1 MKCSKRYRA
10 IQSKEKQDIYDIK
23 GAVEFI
29 RECATAKFDET
40 VELTINLGI
49 DPKKEHVRGTA
60 LLPHGTGKTKRVLA
74 LAEGPKAKE
83 AQEAGADFVGSD
95 EYLKQI
101 EGGWLEFDTI
111 VATPDLMTKISKLG
125 KLLGPRG
132 LMPNPKTGTLTMDI
146 GKAIKEVKMGKV
158 ELKMDKAGVLHLLLG
173 KVSFKKSF
181 TTDKL
186 HENICEVLKSVWSAK
201 PTSVKAKN
209 YLKTVYLSSTMG
221 VGVKLDPKD
230 VEEGRQK

>member
-10 IQSKEKQDIYDIK
+10 IQSKEKQDTYGIK
-23 GAVEFI
+23 GAIEFI

-40 VELTINLGI
+40 VELIINLGI
-49 DPKKEHVRGTA
+49 DPKKDHVRGTA

-146 GKAIKEVKMGKV
+146 GKAIREVKMGKV
-158 ELKMDKAGVLHLLLG
+158 ELKMDKAGGIHTSVG
-173 KVSFKKSF
+173 KMSF

-186 HENICEVLKSVWSAK
+186 HENICEVLKSVWSVK
-201 PTSVKAKN
+201 PTTVKAKN
-209 YLKTVYLSSTMG
+209 YLKTVHLSSTMG
-221 VGVKLDPKD
+221 VGAKLDPKD
-230 VEEGRQK
+230 VGEGIQK